1 MWYEILYRVL
11 SIINYIILILI
22 AIPLLLQILYVLLSF
37 VKMKKW
43 KESDKQCR
51 IAYLIPA
58 HNEESVI
65 YGTVKSVIESQK
77 YPRDKFDV
85 FVVAHNCTDK
95 TAARAEEAGAI
106 VLVLDDPDPTHRKAL
121 YPLKHGIDHIIN
133 ITDNPYD
140 LVIHLDADNH
150 INDVFSQK
158 MNDAFQAGVEFARP
172 YEGALN
178 ATQNFY
184 TKACSLFYAFD
195 SRFGSRVRERLHLAA
210 HVDGSGATMSVNLL
224 KRTGGYDVT
233 SMTDDAEFSLKR
245 MLEGVKGHFVEEA
258 IVYQDSPSSFKDTMN
273 RNRRIG
279 GGVMELMKSRFG
291 EIIKTFFKTGNMSLL
306 EMLSMYMLNFMNVL
320 ISIWIPAFY
329 IYHFLYCWYAG
340 AGALAL
346 TIYTAEYYQAM
357 FWNTIIIGG
366 AILVGLFIF
375 FGYIQAAFLVISD
388 YKKLGAQ
395 KRRQLA
401 SAVFLFPAFLIIY
414 MITLCAGA
422 VSKPKKW
429 GSAKRNVPAATDAG
443 DGTSN
448 N

>member
-22 AIPLLLQILYVLLSF
+22 ALPLLLQILYVALSF
-37 VKMKKW
+37 LKMKTW
-43 KESDKQCR
+43 KKSDKQCR

-58 HNEESVI
+58 HNEDAVI
-65 YGTVKSVIESQK
+65 YDTVKSIIEKQQ
-77 YPRDKFDV
+77 YPREKFDV
-85 FVVAHNCTDK
+85 YVVADNCTDK
-95 TAARAEEAGAI
+95 TAELAEKAGAI
-106 VLVLDDPDPTHRKAL
+106 VLIHNDPDPAHHMAL
-121 YPLKHGIDHIIN
+121 YPLKYGIDHIIN
-133 ITDNPYD
+133 LEENPYD

-178 ATQNFY
+178 STQNFY

-195 SRFGSRVRERLHLAA
+195 SRFGSRVRERLHLSA
-210 HVDGSGATMSVNLL
+210 HVDGAGATMSVNLL

-279 GGVMELMKSRFG
+279 GGVMDLMKSRFG
-291 EIIKTFFKTGNMSLL
+291 EIVRTFFKTGNMSLM
-306 EMLSMYMLNFMNVL
+306 EMLSMYMLNFLNVL
-320 ISIWIPAFY
+320 IAIWIPSFY
-329 IYHFLYCWYAG
+329 LYHFLYTWYAG
-340 AGALAL
+340 HGALVL
-346 TIYTAEYYQAM
+346 TLYTAEYYQAL

-366 AILVGLFIF
+366 SILIALFIF
-375 FGYIQAAFLVISD
+375 FGYIQAAILVVSD

-395 KRRQLA
+395 KRSQLV
-401 SAVFLFPAFLIIY
+401 SAVFMFPAFLIIY

-422 VSKPKKW
+422 ISKPKKW
-429 GSAKRNVPAATDAG
+429 GSAKRNV
-443 DGTSN
+443 
-448 N
+448 